1 MNSPQRAND
10 EPERTSARKPY
21 MKPELQIFG
30 DLREITRAVGSK
42 GKDDGG
48 MAGVDKTSIT

>member
-10 EPERTSARKPY
+10 EPEHTSPRKPY

-30 DLREITRAVGSK
+30 DLREITRAVGNK
-42 GKDDGG
+42 GMDDGG
-48 MAGVDKTSIT
+48 MAGVDKTST